1 MDRGMKKVVV
11 FDLDGTLTDTLASI
25 KKSADLAVGK
35 FGFGPFSEDQYRY
48 FVGEGAAVLIE
59 RCLEAGGD
67 AEHVYFDRAFE
78 EYKKTFEE
86 YCMYQVKPYDGI
98 LPLLRE
104 LKKRGVKL
112 AVLSNK
118 PHLRTLDVIHDIF
131 GDGTFD
137 VVRGQQDGVP
147 RKPSPVGVQLILEE
161 LGLTPE
167 DLLYIGD
174 TGTDMQTGKA
184 AGAFTVGALWGFR
197 TKEELLANHADAV
210 IENPLRL
217 LDYLA

>member
-1 MDRGMKKVVV
+1 MSRLEEGQRLYREIFARDPLYKVTVFDGMKE
-11 FDLDGTLTDTLASI
+11 TL
-25 KKSADLAVGK
+25 K
-35 FGFGPFSEDQYRY
+35 
-48 FVGEGAAVLIE
+48 
-59 RCLEAGGD
+59 
-67 AEHVYFDRAFE
+67 
-78 EYKKTFEE
+78 
-86 YCMYQVKPYDGI
+86 
-98 LPLLRE
+98 E
-104 LKKRGVKL
+104 LKRRGVKL